1 MGTLSNPQWE
11 QFAQKLVKGTPARVA
26 YREVGYKG
34 DGHNA
39 SALVSKPAIAARVE
53 ELSSRVMRLEEESM
67 EQAIQRA
74 ALTKYDVLME
84 LKSMAFGNIADF
96 FEKDAKGEV
105 VLRDGWPVLDM
116 SCADEHQLKAVK
128 EIVVEEYT
136 DGFGEDAREVKK
148 TRVILHD
155 KRGPL
160 IDIARMMGMVKPASI
175 QFNQNNLQQN
185 INITLSEDEL
195 LASR

>member
-96 FEKDAKGEV
+96 FEKDAKGKV

-116 SCADEHQLKAVK
+116 SRADEHQLKAVK